1 MFKYIKYLSVVTLL
15 FLTTVSVA
23 KAEEST
29 TKASELVPGLDFIIS
44 ADNMYSVESAN
55 FKTEFGIE
63 AEATNLGILVG
74 LYPLVHWDS
83 QDASE
88 YKAEIILEDNT
99 KELIESLLAP
109 LRASMRKISSIREI
123 PDLQSSYME
132 IINDFLSSVQVILGA
147 QPFSTY
153 SRRQW
158 KKNLLAFI
166 NRFNQIFI
174 ISY

>member
-88 YKAEIILEDNT
+88 YKAEITWDLDAEWFQLSPHADVIMDRNLEHQET
-99 KELIESLLAP
+99 TVGV
-109 LRASMRKISSIREI
+109 KIS
-123 PDLQSSYME
+123 
-132 IINDFLSSVQVILGA
+132 
-147 QPFSTY
+147 
-153 SRRQW
+153 
-158 KKNLLAFI
+158 K
-166 NRFNQIFI
+166 RF
-174 ISY
+174 